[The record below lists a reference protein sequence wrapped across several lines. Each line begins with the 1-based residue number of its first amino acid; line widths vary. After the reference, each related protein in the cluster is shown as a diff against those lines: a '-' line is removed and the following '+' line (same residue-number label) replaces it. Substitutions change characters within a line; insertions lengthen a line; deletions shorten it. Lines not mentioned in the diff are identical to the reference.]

1 MIEKLIGDLPKIGI
15 RPTIDGRLDG
25 VRESLEEST
34 MNMAKNVK
42 KFFEENL
49 KYPNGKPVEVVIAET
64 TIGGV
69 VESAKCEE
77 LFRKENVGVSITVTP
92 SWCYGTETMDMNP
105 FTQKAVW
112 GFNGT
117 ERPGAVYLNAVL
129 AAHDALGLPAFG
141 IYGKDVQ
148 SKDDETIPADVQHK
162 LLVFAKAGLGV
173 AMMRNKSYLSIGN
186 VSMGIIGSLV
196 SQPFFQKYLGMRN
209 EYVDMVEVKRR
220 LDLNIFDKAEYD
232 RAMVWAKDNIKLSD
246 VDNNGGKIT
255 KEQQQV
261 YLETS
266 IKMAIIGKDLMVG
279 NPELVKMGFAEEA
292 QGHNALLAGFQGQRS
307 WTDFQVN
314 GDFMEAIL
322 NTSADWDGKREPFL
336 IATENDALNGVVMMF
351 SHLITNSAQIFADI
365 RTFWSPKAIE
375 ENTGWKPTGLAKN
388 GVIHLLNS
396 GPAALDGVGIKGED
410 GKPTIKPW
418 YDLTDAEIKE
428 MFNKTTWHNGTLE
441 YFRGGGLSTKFRT
454 EGGMPLTMTR
464 LCLTDQLGPYIQII
478 EGYSVDLPDEVHE
491 VLDKRTDPT
500 WPTTWFVPKESAEFP
515 EMDPYYVMNN
525 WGSNHCAASAGH
537 IGEELIAMAAMLRI
551 PVAMHN
557 VEKHRIFRPKTWM
570 NFGIQ
575 DPQGADYR
583 ACKTLGPIYGKW
595 SNS

>member
-25 VRESLEEST
+25 VRESLEEKT
-34 MNMAKNVK
+34 MDMAQSVK
-42 KFFEENL
+42 DFLQANL

-69 VESAKCEE
+69 VESAQCEE

-105 FTQKAVW
+105 HTQKAVW

-148 SKDDETIPADVQHK
+148 TKDDKTIPQDVQDK
-162 LLVFAKAGLGV
+162 LLVFSKAALAV
-173 AMMRNKSYLSIGN
+173 AMMKNKSYLSIGN

-209 EYVDMVEVKRR
+209 EYVDMIEVKRR
-220 LDLNIFDKAEYD
+220 LDLNIFDKDEYEK
-232 RAMVWAKDNIKLSD
+232 ALAWSEKNIKLSSI
-246 VDNNGGKIT
+246 DNNGGKVT
-255 KEQQQV
+255 TEMQRE

-266 IKMAIIGKDLMVG
+266 IKMALIGKDLMVG
-279 NPELVKMGFAEEA
+279 NPKLAELGFGEEA
-292 QGHNALLAGFQGQRS
+292 LGHNALLAGFQGQRH
-307 WTDFQVN
+307 WTDCQVN

-322 NTSADWDGKREPFL
+322 NTSADWNGKREPYL
-336 IATENDALNGVVMMF
+336 IATENDSLNGVVMMF

-365 RTFWSPKAIE
+365 RTYWSPKAIE
-375 ENTGWKPTGLAKN
+375 ENTGWKPEGLAKN
-388 GVIHLLNS
+388 GIIHLLNS
-396 GPAALDGVGIKGED
+396 GPAALDGVGVSKKD

-418 YDLTDAEIKE
+418 YDLEESEIKE
-428 MFNKTTWHNGTLE
+428 MYDKTTWHNGTLE
-441 YFRGGGLSTKFRT
+441 YFRGGGLSTKFKT
-454 EGGMPLTMTR
+454 AGEMPITMTR
-464 LCLTDQLGPYIQII
+464 LCLTDKLGPYLQII
-478 EGYSVDLPDEVHE
+478 EGYSVELPENVHD

-500 WPTTWFVPKESAEFP
+500 WPTTWFVPKESEEFKD
-515 EMDPYYVMNN
+515 MDAYNVMNN
-525 WGSNHCAASAGH
+525 WGSNHCAAAAGH

-557 VEKHRIFRPKTWM
+557 VENNRIFRPKTWM
-570 NFGIQ
+570 NFGAH

-583 ACKTLGPIYGKW
+583 ACESLGPLYGKW
-595 SNS
+595 